1 MIELDVPKDGLGFDG
16 TSAAVHHPA
25 FAGEQLPCLSLEPVG
40 RVVDLDG
47 PPVGSALVA
56 HSPERASLAVDGPVH
71 GHFRP
76 VAEVWTSPTQ
86 RQLLQQMIRRNPALQ
101 LLIDELDLEL
111 VE

>member
-1 MIELDVPKDGLGFDG
+1 MRERNETEFDPHFPVRFEPESPEAVIELDVPKDGLGFDG

-76 VAEVWTSPTQ
+76 VAEVWTSRTSF
-86 RQLLQQMIRRNPALQ
+86 
-101 LLIDELDLEL
+101 
-111 VE
+111 